1 MGGRGSVDVA
11 LMKRVSERDEQAFAE
26 FYDATSRAVFGIVLR
41 VVRNRAQAEE
51 VAQEVYL
58 EVWRTA
64 VRFDVAR
71 GTVVGWLN
79 VIAYRRAVD
88 RIRSERRMV
97 LRERRYA
104 EAADQ
109 PDVPDGADT
118 VVALAEAARVR
129 RALGELTEAQRN
141 ALVLAY
147 VDGHSQREVAEIL
160 GIPLGTVKTRMRDA
174 LRRLRSGFDLEASS
188 RAR

>member
-1 MGGRGSVDVA
+1 VRGAGLPAS
-11 LMKRVSERDEQAFAE
+11 
-26 FYDATSRAVFGIVLR
+26 
-41 VVRNRAQAEE
+41 
-51 VAQEVYL
+51 
-58 EVWRTA
+58 
-64 VRFDVAR
+64 
-71 GTVVGWLN
+71 
-79 VIAYRRAVD
+79 
-88 RIRSERRMV
+88 
-97 LRERRYA
+97 
-104 EAADQ
+104 ADQ

-188 RAR
+188 RAW